1 MTARRRDDSIPAMR
15 PLPCLALLA
24 ALAIVS
30 CGEDP
35 GSPGLPAPAG
45 LAAAASVPGC
55 PCWDAEA
62 LIGALPQTDACV
74 DRTADPVPFLS
85 VDLFDP
91 SALTQTQAF
100 TRYDAGAAEAGSCRL
115 AVVGTAGLVTE
126 ISASSGFSRADYEGC
141 ASLLTARARETASGC

>member
-1 MTARRRDDSIPAMR
+1 MR
-15 PLPCLALLA
+15 LPPCLALFA
-24 ALAIVS
+24 AFAIAT

-35 GSPGLPAPAG
+35 GSPAPPAPAG
-45 LAAAASVPGC
+45 LAAAASGPTC

-62 LIGALPQTDACV
+62 LVGALPQTDACV

-85 VDLFDP
+85 VDLFDA

-100 TRYDAGAAEAGSCRL
+100 TRYDAGAVEAGSCRL

-126 ISASSGFSRADYEGC
+126 ISAASGFPRADYEGC
-141 ASLLTARARETASGC
+141 AALLAARARETASGC

>member
-1 MTARRRDDSIPAMR
+1 MK

-24 ALAIVS
+24 AFAFAA

-35 GSPGLPAPAG
+35 GSPAPPAPAG
-45 LAAAASVPGC
+45 LAPAVSGPTC

-62 LIGALPQTDACV
+62 LVGALPQTDACV
-74 DRTADPVPFLS
+74 DRSADPVPFLS

-100 TRYDAGAAEAGSCRL
+100 TRYDGGAAEAGSCRL

-126 ISASSGFSRADYEGC
+126 ISAASGFSRADYEGC
-141 ASLLTARARETASGC
+141 ASLLAARARETAAGC